1 MKLLKDLQQMKREHV
16 KLTMMTA
23 YDYPSAKQVEAAGID
38 MILVGDSL
46 GMTVLGYD
54 STVYVTMEDM
64 IHHTKAVRR
73 GAPDTFTIIDMPFG
87 SVGISEEVDLMNAV
101 RLYRDSGAHA
111 VKAEGGHLTAFIQQC
126 ANLGIPVVA
135 HLGLTPQSAGLT
147 GYAVQAK
154 TKEAAEQLIAEA
166 QAVEAAGAVML
177 VLEAVPSDLAAYIS
191 GELSIPVIGIG
202 AGRDTDGQ
210 VLVYHDVLNYATDRK
225 PKFVKQYGDFSAGI
239 EALSSYNNEVKAGQF
254 PTDEFTYKAKIMGE
268 VAHD

>member
-1 MKLLKDLQQMKREHV
+1 MLILKDLQQMKHNQI

-87 SVGISEEVDLMNAV
+87 SVGISDDRDICNAV
-101 RLYRDSGAHA
+101 RLYRESGAQA
-111 VKAEGGHLTAFIQQC
+111 VKAEGGHLTTFIYNC
-126 ANLGIPVVA
+126 TKIGVPVVA
-135 HLGLTPQSAGLT
+135 HLGLTPQSAGIT

-154 TKEAAEQLIAEA
+154 TKDAALQLITDSK
-166 QAVEAAGAVML
+166 AVEEAGAVML
-177 VLEAVPSDLAAYIS
+177 VLEAVPSDLASHIS
-191 GELSIPVIGIG
+191 RLLSIPVIGIG

-225 PKFVKQYGDFSAGI
+225 PKFVKQYGDFSNGVT
-239 EALSSYNNEVKAGQF
+239 ALSHYNHEVKEGLF
-254 PTDEFTYKAKIMGE
+254 PTEEFIYKTKIMDE
-268 VAHD
+268 VEND